1 MKKVTLSL
9 QNTTNLTD
17 VVRSLAGNSG
27 YAMEVRI
34 ALSGSGDDVYV
45 LRNKVSGFTLEFC
58 KKDRKTDGKTF
69 VNWARVY
76 GPEAVVDKFLAA
88 VNYVD
93 YQAKVQIDF
102 NY

>member
-17 VVRSLAGNSG
+17 VVKSLVENGG
-27 YAMEVRI
+27 YTVEMRVAI
-34 ALSGSGDDVYV
+34 SGSGDNVYV

-93 YQAKVQIDF
+93 YSAKVKIDF